1 MVLHAIIE
9 PDPPRLH
16 TEVNPMERLFVYG
29 TLKDEAVQTRL
40 IGRAVELAPNTLKG
54 YQISSLTP
62 TLEKSYLVLDPN
74 PNQVV
79 EGYTIE
85 VSLWELIQIDEYEGN
100 AYRRIRVTLR
110 DGTAAWVY
118 VRA

>member
-1 MVLHAIIE
+1 
-9 PDPPRLH
+9 
-16 TEVNPMERLFVYG
+16 MERLFVYG

-40 IGRAVELAPNTLKG
+40 IGRAVELTPNTLKG

-62 TLEKSYLVLDPN
+62 TLVEQSYLVIDPK
-74 PNQVV
+74 PDQVV
-79 EGYTIE
+79 EGYTME

-100 AYRRIRVTLR
+100 VYRRIRVTLR